1 MVWERLNKVLWQYSG
16 FVVVDMDVGL
26 RRRTQFG
33 QGDGCWVGN
42 DDCNCVS
49 INEVS
54 NNHWQCGVLIIATT
68 TASCKS
74 IEIDDNHYN

>member
-1 MVWERLNKVLWQYSG
+1 LKEVRWQHSG

-26 RRRTQFG
+26 RRTTQFG

-49 INEVS
+49 IDEVS
-54 NNHWQCGVLIIATT
+54 NNQWQCGRLIIATA
-68 TASCKS
+68 TASCKI
-74 IEIDDNHYN
+74 IEIDDNHDN